1 LRRQGPFGALQKTPV
16 ALILTTVAGFIDVF
30 GYVFIYGVYVAHM
43 TGNTVA
49 TARHLVDLQF
59 YGLLRHSWP
68 IVTFVIGLLIGAF
81 ILDAQLRR
89 PIAIGVSLPLLL
101 EAVLLG
107 AFIAAASGINF
118 TASIPTQPAGRY
130 YLTVAL
136 LALAMG
142 MQNVV
147 VRKVGGLNVYT
158 TFITGTLVKFAEA
171 ASGFAFWFRDRTHH
185 RWRARLG
192 KVVRVAPH
200 QRDFLH
206 VVLTGA
212 LFLAYFVGAYCGTL
226 AGLKYELKAM
236 FIPLGI
242 LVGLT
247 VYSAIRPFA
256 HLTEEEW

>member
-1 LRRQGPFGALQKTPV
+1 LSRHGPFGALQKTPV
-16 ALILTTVAGFIDVF
+16 ALILTTVAGFVDVF

-68 IVTFVIGLLIGAF
+68 IVAFVIGLMIGAF

-89 PIAIGVSLPLLL
+89 PVAFPVSLPLLL

-107 AFIAAASGINF
+107 AFIAAASGVNF
-118 TASIPTQPAGRY
+118 TASIPAQPAPGY

-147 VRKVGGLNVYT
+147 VRKIGGLNVYT
-158 TFITGTLVKFAEA
+158 TFVTGTLVKFAEA
-171 ASGFAFWFRDRTHH
+171 AASFFFWFRDRTHH
-185 RWRARLG
+185 RLRSRLG
-192 KVVRVAPH
+192 KVLRVAPR

-206 VVLTGA
+206 MVLTSA

-236 FIPLGI
+236 FIPLVI
-242 LVGLT
+242 LVVLT
-247 VYSAIRPFA
+247 AYSAIRPFA
-256 HLTEEEW
+256 HSTEEQW

>member
-1 LRRQGPFGALQKTPV
+1 M
-16 ALILTTVAGFIDVF
+16 AGFVDVF
-30 GYVFIYGVYVAHM
+30 GYVFIYGIYVAHM
-43 TGNTVA
+43 SGNTVA

-68 IVTFVIGLLIGAF
+68 IVTFVIGLMIGAF

-89 PIAIGVSLPLLL
+89 PIAIPVSMPLLL
-101 EAVLLG
+101 EAILVG

-118 TASIPTQPAGRY
+118 TASIPAQPAGKY

-158 TFITGTLVKFAEA
+158 TFVTGTLVKFAEA
-171 ASGFAFWFRDRTHH
+171 ASGFVFWFRDRTHH
-185 RWRARLG
+185 RLHSRLG
-192 KVVRVAPH
+192 KVLRAAPH

-206 VVLTGA
+206 IVLTSA
-212 LFLAYFVGAYCGTL
+212 LFLAYLIGAYFGTL
-226 AGLKYELKAM
+226 AGLKYELRAM
-236 FIPLGI
+236 FIPFGI
-242 LVGLT
+242 LAGLT
-247 VYSAIRPFA
+247 LYSAIRPFA

>member
-1 LRRQGPFGALQKTPV
+1 LRRGPSRALQKTPV
-16 ALILTTVAGFIDVF
+16 ALILTAVAGFVDVF

-68 IVTFVIGLLIGAF
+68 IVAFVLGLIIGAF

-89 PIAIGVSLPLLL
+89 SVPVPVSLPLLL

-107 AFIAAASGINF
+107 TFIAAASGINF
-118 TASIPTQPAGRY
+118 TASIPTQPAARY

-147 VRKVGGLNVYT
+147 VRRIGGVNIYT
-158 TFITGTLVKFAEA
+158 TFVTGTLVKFVEA
-171 ASGFAFWFRDRTHH
+171 VASFVFWFRDRTRHRLRLRLCMVLRIAPRQRNFHH
-185 RWRARLG
+185 LM
-192 KVVRVAPH
+192 
-200 QRDFLH
+200 
-206 VVLTGA
+206 LTIA

-226 AGLKYELKAM
+226 AGLKYELRAM

-242 LVGLT
+242 MAGLT
-247 VYSAIRPFA
+247 LYSAIRPFA
-256 HLTEEEW
+256 HLQEEEW

>member
-1 LRRQGPFGALQKTPV
+1 LSPQRPFAALQKTPV
-16 ALILTTVAGFIDVF
+16 ALILTMVAGFIDVF

-43 TGNTVA
+43 SGNTVA

-59 YGLLRHSWP
+59 YGFLRHSWP
-68 IVTFVIGLLIGAF
+68 IVTFVIGLMIGAF
-81 ILDAQLRR
+81 ILDVQLRR
-89 PIAIGVSLPLLL
+89 PVAIPVSLPLLL
-101 EAVLLG
+101 EAILLG
-107 AFIAAASGINF
+107 SFIAAASGINF
-118 TASIPTQPAGRY
+118 TAAIPAQPAGKY

-136 LALAMG
+136 LAVSMG
-142 MQNVV
+142 LQNVV

-158 TFITGTLVKFAEA
+158 TFVTGSLVKFAEA
-171 ASGFAFWFRDRTHH
+171 ASSFVFWFRDRTHH
-185 RWRARLG
+185 RLRSRLG
-192 KVVRVAPH
+192 KVLRVALH

-206 VVLTGA
+206 IVLTSA
-212 LFLAYFVGAYCGTL
+212 LFFAYLVGAYCGTL

-247 VYSAIRPFA
+247 AYSAIRPFT

>member
-1 LRRQGPFGALQKTPV
+1 LRRKGPFAALQKTPV
-16 ALILTTVAGFIDVF
+16 AVILTTVAGFVDVF

-49 TARHLVDLQF
+49 TARHLVDLQLF
-59 YGLLRHSWP
+59 GLLRHAWP
-68 IVTFVIGLLIGAF
+68 IAAFVMGLMIGAF
-81 ILDAQLRR
+81 VMDAQLRR
-89 PIAIGVSLPLLL
+89 PFKIPVSMPLLL
-101 EAVLLG
+101 EAFLLA
-107 AFIAAASGINF
+107 AFIGVASGSNF

-158 TFITGTLVKFAEA
+158 TFVTGTLVKLGEA
-171 ASGFAFWFRDRTHH
+171 AASFFFWLRDRTRH
-185 RWRARLG
+185 RVRSRLG
-192 KVVRVAPH
+192 KALRVAPR

-206 VVLTGA
+206 IMLTGA
-212 LFLAYFVGAYCGTL
+212 LFLAYFLGAYCGTL
-226 AGLKYELKAM
+226 AGLKFELKAM

-242 LVGLT
+242 LVALT
-247 VYSAIRPFA
+247 LYSAVRPFA
-256 HLTEEEW
+256 RLAEEEW